1 MNNERIN
8 KTGDRVKAI
17 QESELLLLSNEI
29 LSSSVRFTVML
40 ILFIHRKVH
49 LNELQ
54 KLLRLT
60 SGKLDHHV
68 RRLEEASYIV
78 KKKIFYLNRAITSL
92 SITDKGRVAFNEYTS
107 NMRHILEKIK

>member
-8 KTGDRVKAI
+8 KTVGNEKAI
-17 QESELLLLSNEI
+17 QESELVLPSNEI

-40 ILFIHRKVH
+40 ILFIHTKVRF
-49 LNELQ
+49 NELQ
-54 KLLRLT
+54 KLLQLT

-68 RRLEEASYIV
+68 RRLEEASYIT

-92 SITDKGRVAFNEYTS
+92 SITDKGREGFNEYTS
-107 NMRHILEKIK
+107 KMRHILEKIE